1 METLGIKIDSKMKRE
16 LGKIAKETDR
26 SISAVARIAIEQGL
40 LFFATGGSHPKRQKK
55 FATGGSH
62 L

>member
-1 METLGIKIDSKMKRE
+1 MESLGIKIDSKTKRQ

-26 SISAVARIAIEQGL
+26 SISAVTRIAIEQGL
-40 LFFATGGSHPKRQKK
+40 LFFAKGGSHPKRQKN